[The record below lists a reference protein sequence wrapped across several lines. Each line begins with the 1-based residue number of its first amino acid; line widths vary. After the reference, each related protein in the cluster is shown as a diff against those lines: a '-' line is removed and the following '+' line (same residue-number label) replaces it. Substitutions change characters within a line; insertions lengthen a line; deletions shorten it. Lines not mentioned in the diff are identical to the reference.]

1 MHFKKPAEDTIM
13 NVSVKDPE
21 IESLAVFLAFSP
33 SFREEVF
40 SEFQKLKEKFP
51 DTPPEKILGNA
62 VINVFVKH
70 KIITLH

>member
-1 MHFKKPAEDTIM
+1 MHFKKPAEDTMM
-13 NVSVKDPE
+13 NVSIKNPE
-21 IESLAVFLAFSP
+21 VESLAILLALSP

-51 DTPPEKILGNA
+51 DTPPEKILENA